1 MKDWFVSFLLHK
13 DPNAQSWSNSTNLLW
28 PDYQMGEVM
37 SLNDSNYAALSDA
50 YYDDSDRCRFF
61 WENGDVVQ
69 N

>member
-1 MKDWFVSFLLHK
+1 MKDWFVSFAIHE
-13 DPNAQSWSNSTNLLW
+13 DPNAQSWSNAVKPVW
-28 PDYQMGEVM
+28 PDYKTGEVM
-37 SLNDSNYAALSDA
+37 SLNDTNYGPLDDV